1 MKSLKNVLFWLAV
14 VTMGATILGAIVVGG
29 IFIET
34 LAGKVMPQPDVPG
47 AAIVVWVV
55 ETFHFRQAVEWID
68 RAAMSGLL
76 PIIIVAGFAAFHLR
90 KLIRAMLP
98 WVLILASVAIA
109 TVTLTVGTAGGDVN
123 ANLAFCA
130 MMLLGG
136 LFLFPQKKPQRQYHR

>member
-1 MKSLKNVLFWLAV
+1 M
-14 VTMGATILGAIVVGG
+14 IV
-29 IFIET
+29 FLET
-34 LAGKVMPQPDVPG
+34 LAGKTMPNPDVPG
-47 AAIVVWVV
+47 ATIVIWIV
-55 ETFHFRQAVEWID
+55 ETFHFAQAATLID
-68 RAAMSGLL
+68 DAARSGMLMVL
-76 PIIIVAGFAAFHLR
+76 IVAAFAAFHLR